1 MKVILVNKY
10 NNKQQYFEIKKQ
22 TLNQSKIACPS
33 ISDLKQQNIYTQTNT
48 QA

>member
-1 MKVILVNKY
+1 MKVIPVNKY

-33 ISDLKQQNIYTQTNT
+33 ILNLKQQNVYTQTNT